1 MKTYADLMKMTREV
15 RQDMV
20 KSMPSISREITSII
34 RNQEQDVRSIEKILD
49 NLLDYSRLCV
59 GEKSFNRLNNYYA
72 TFRPKN
78 AEAYNKIY
86 KAITE
91 DL

>member
-1 MKTYADLMKMTREV
+1 MKTYADLMKMAKEV

-20 KSMPSISREITSII
+20 KSMPSISREITRII
-34 RNQEQDVRSIEKILD
+34 RSNEQNVSEIEKILD
-49 NLLDYSRLCV
+49 NLLDYSQLCV

-72 TFRPKN
+72 SFNPEN
-78 AEAYNKIY
+78 AAKYDKIY
-86 KAITE
+86 KTITE

>member
-1 MKTYADLMKMTREV
+1 MKTYADLIRTTREV

-20 KSMPSISREITSII
+20 KSMPSISREITRII
-34 RNQEQDVRSIEKILD
+34 RNNEQDISKIERILD
-49 NLLDYSRLCV
+49 DLLDYSQLCV
-59 GEKSFNRLNNYYA
+59 GEKSFNRLNKYYA
-72 TFRPKN
+72 SFNPEHAGK
-78 AEAYNKIY
+78 YDKIY